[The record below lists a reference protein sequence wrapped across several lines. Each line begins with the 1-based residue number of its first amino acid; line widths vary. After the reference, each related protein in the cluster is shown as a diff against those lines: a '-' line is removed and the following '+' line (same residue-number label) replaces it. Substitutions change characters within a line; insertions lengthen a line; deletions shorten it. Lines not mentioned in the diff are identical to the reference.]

1 MKTATLLE
9 RRSYPRKPQEQQQ
22 QQQQQRK
29 FPKTAYSGK
38 SNA

>member
-22 QQQQQRK
+22 QQQRK